1 MKSQKQDKN
10 NRSSAQLPA
19 NKEVSRKSSKAL
31 NDFLTASKKKSS
43 PKTVRAKGLEI
54 SDLAPNDMQ
63 IGFYHPNI
71 PLGTQA
77 KAEKPANSNSE
88 SGVNECSAVSNHRK
102 SKQRAQYAKD
112 KYCLKNK
119 SGISGSDRQS
129 VLNGSQAGDE
139 AEKVE
144 ESLRDFIGKIIG
156 YYEKL
161 NMGNSLLGK
170 YENKISMAETL
181 LEVFDLM
188 KEMFEELMQNVLR
201 ESRGLL
207 DCSDV
212 SQADLKRDETDQ
224 LIHSL
229 EKEIR
234 VMLVREKELVKLSG
248 TLEKASRAREAEY
261 EGLKKKNDEVGARG

>member
-1 MKSQKQDKN
+1 MNN
-10 NRSSAQLPA
+10 NRQTAQFPSS
-19 NKEVSRKSSKAL
+19 KEPSRKSSKIL
-31 NDFLTASKKKSS
+31 NDYLNSSKKPTPQK
-43 PKTVRAKGLEI
+43 KTQLGPLKI
-54 SDLAPNDMQ
+54 SELAAND
-63 IGFYHPNI
+63 IPRGFYHPNLV
-71 PLGTQA
+71 LGTQA

-88 SGVNECSAVSNHRK
+88 SGVNECSAVSLKRK
-102 SKQRAQYAKD
+102 SDKKLRARD
-112 KYCLKNK
+112 KYCLKEK

-129 VLNGSQAGDE
+129 VLNGSQGGDE

-170 YENKISMAETL
+170 YESKISLAETL

-188 KEMFEELMQNVLR
+188 KEMFEELMQNVLK

-212 SQADLKRDETDQ
+212 SEADLKGEEMDK
-224 LIHSL
+224 LIHQF
-229 EKEIR
+229 ENEIR
-234 VMLVREKELVKLSG
+234 VISGREKELVRYSG
-248 TLEKASRAREAEY
+248 VLEKMNKIKEKEY
-261 EGLKKKNDEVGARG
+261 QKMKKKNDGVDK